1 MKVLYVV
8 ASLDPS
14 DGGAVK
20 VVTELTQV
28 LATKGVEITIF
39 APSRKE
45 NKVRIGNQGGVTT
58 ALFPTGFFARYWA
71 GYSKPLAEALKDEA
85 PGFDLIHTH
94 GIWYYPQFAV
104 YQATKGTTKPIV
116 ASIHG
121 ELSQGNLR
129 RAAFKKKIFSA
140 LVQRKIFKV
149 ASAIHAVSPQEV
161 EDIIR
166 FVGNVNIAIVPN
178 GVNPAE
184 FAGPPSSAWIKK
196 RYPHIQ
202 GKKVILFLG
211 RISSGKGLDTLAQ
224 AFGRVVRELETVCLL
239 VVGPDNWGYK
249 STIDKILIRE
259 GISDKVIF
267 TGMLTGNEKRA
278 AFDCADV
285 FVLPSL
291 SEGFSMALLE
301 AMLCGLPVIISPQCN
316 FAEVETA
323 RAGKIVD
330 VDVNPLAKALIE
342 LLKNPDAGREMGR
355 RGAKLVEQKY
365 TWNTIA
371 DKMLALYE
379 GLVKGHR
386 SL

>member
-28 LATKGVEITIF
+28 LAKKGVEITIF
-39 APSRKE
+39 APSRKDK
-45 NKVRIGNQGGVTT
+45 KVRIGNHGGVTVV
-58 ALFPTGFFARYWA
+58 LFPTGFFARYWA
-71 GYSKPLAEALKDEA
+71 GYSQPLADALKREA
-85 PGFDLIHTH
+85 PRFDLIHTH

-104 YQATKGTTKPIV
+104 YQATKGTTRPIV

-140 LVQRKIFKV
+140 LVQRKIFKA
-149 ASAIHAVSPQEV
+149 ASAIHAVSPREA
-161 EDIIR
+161 EDILR
-166 FVGNVNIAIVPN
+166 FVGNANIAIVPN

-184 FAGPPSSAWIKK
+184 FAGPRLSAWIKK
-196 RYPHIQ
+196 RYPHLQ

-211 RISSGKGLDTLAQ
+211 RISAGKGLDILAR
-224 AFGRVVRELETVCLL
+224 AFGRVARELEAVCLL

-249 STIDKILIRE
+249 STIDKSIIRE
-259 GISDKVIF
+259 GVSDKVIF
-267 TGMLTGNEKRA
+267 TGMLTGKEKKA
-278 AFDCADV
+278 AFDAADV

-316 FAEVETA
+316 FAEAETA
-323 RAGKIVD
+323 GAGKIVEA
-330 VDVNPLAKALIE
+330 DVNSLAKALIE
-342 LLKNPDAGREMGR
+342 LLKNPEARKEMGR
-355 RGAKLVEQKY
+355 QGAKLVKERY
-365 TWNTIA
+365 TWDSVA

-379 GLVKGHR
+379 GFVK
-386 SL
+386 